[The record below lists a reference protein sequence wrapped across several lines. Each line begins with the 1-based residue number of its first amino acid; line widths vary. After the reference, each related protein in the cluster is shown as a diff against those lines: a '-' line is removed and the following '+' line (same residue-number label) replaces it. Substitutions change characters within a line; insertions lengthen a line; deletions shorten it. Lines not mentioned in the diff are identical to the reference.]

1 MATTQEIIKAA
12 TDLGKLIASHDAA
25 AKFEESVRKLQADVE
40 AQRVL
45 NDYNRFMNKLG
56 EKEMQGQAIEVEE
69 KKQLEKLQQTVV
81 RNSVLRTFQMAQ
93 MDYLDLMRRV
103 DEAMSGGGP
112 DGPAMAPAGAQGA
125 VGGGGSGGG
134 SIQSEVASILRPKK

>member
-1 MATTQEIIKAA
+1 MATTQEILKAA

-25 AKFEESVRKLQADVE
+25 VKFEESVRKLQADVE

-56 EKEMQGQAIEVEE
+56 EKEMQGQPIEVEE
-69 KKQLEKLQQTVV
+69 KKQLEKLQQSVV

-103 DEAMSGGGP
+103 DDAMSGGGP
-112 DGPAMAPAGAQGA
+112 EGPALAPNAGGA
-125 VGGGGSGGG
+125 AGGAGSV
-134 SIQSEVASILRPKK
+134 QSEVASILRPKK